1 LPVLHR
7 FSIVI
12 GISPTLFRFIGSTF
26 SLHILKHIRRRLC
39 LKSIL
44 KTTNDVIL
52 FVGNQGKMACGV
64 IDPRMMD
71 LVWTDRLEYEALLH
85 KRPSCTQAQPTS
97 APSTTKPV
105 SKAKKP
111 STETSVKDDGKSKF

>member
-1 LPVLHR
+1 MPVLHR
-7 FSIVI
+7 FPIVI
-12 GISPTLFRFIGSTF
+12 GISSTLFRFIGSRF
-26 SLHILKHIRRRLC
+26 SLHILEHYIRLC

-105 SKAKKP
+105 SNAKKP